1 MLQYMGRPK
10 MGKSEKRTLIE
21 QKQQELKIRNLKNR
35 CLQFD
40 IKIMELEE
48 DIEQV
53 KMNKELCEQE
63 ITSIENNE

>member
-1 MLQYMGRPK
+1 

-21 QKQQELKIRNLKNR
+21 QKQKELKIRNLTNR

-53 KMNKELCEQE
+53 RLNKDLCEKE
-63 ITSIENNE
+63 I

>member
-1 MLQYMGRPK
+1 

-21 QKQQELKIRNLKNR
+21 QKQKELKIRNLTNR

-53 KMNKELCEQE
+53 RLNKDLCEKE
-63 ITSIENNE
+63 IENLENDLTS

>member
-1 MLQYMGRPK
+1 
-10 MGKSEKRTLIE
+10 MGKSEKRALIE
-21 QKQQELKIRNLKNR
+21 QKQKELKIRNLTNR

-53 KMNKELCEQE
+53 RLNKDLCEKE
-63 ITSIENNE
+63 IENLENDLTS